1 MANSASIWDYG
12 FRNGRNEAFRY
23 ERHVLITRRSSVRIL
38 PPRPNL
44 RSLNCENGQGFLI
57 AGEFFSRKSLLRD
70 PISGLSRGVREPSD
84 TRFPEP
90 GDAQRMELLNMPG
103 DGSDVW
109 LDVRTVQLY
118 LQISLT
124 SIYKLIHAG
133 KIPAVK
139 LGTKTIRV
147 NRKALEEYL
156 QSAQQMADENADG
169 GDEQ

>member
-1 MANSASIWDYG
+1 MTYPFHIKQVQEQARAQAAMAD
-12 FRNGRNEAFRY
+12 EAGVY
-23 ERHVLITRRSSVRIL
+23 L
-38 PPRPNL
+38 PT
-44 RSLNCENGQGFLI
+44 G
-57 AGEFFSRKSLLRD
+57 
-70 PISGLSRGVREPSD
+70 
-84 TRFPEP
+84 P

-133 KIPAVK
+133 EIPAVK

-147 NRKALEEYL
+147 NRKALVEYL
-156 QSAQQMADENADG
+156 QRAAVKVETAVA
-169 GDEQ
+169 

>member
-1 MANSASIWDYG
+1 MQAQTAAPQGASRIPNPYFAFGAPTG
-12 FRNGRNEAFRY
+12 FAPLTDDAGVY
-23 ERHVLITRRSSVRIL
+23 L
-38 PPRPNL
+38 PT
-44 RSLNCENGQGFLI
+44 G
-57 AGEFFSRKSLLRD
+57 
-70 PISGLSRGVREPSD
+70 
-84 TRFPEP
+84 P

-139 LGTKTIRV
+139 LGTKTIRM

-156 QSAQQMADENADG
+156 QNAQQSVADFADG
-169 GDEQ
+169 GDGR

>member
-1 MANSASIWDYG
+1 MQAQTAAPLGASRIPNPYFAYG
-12 FRNGRNEAFRY
+12 APSGFAPLTDDAGVY
-23 ERHVLITRRSSVRIL
+23 L
-38 PPRPNL
+38 PT
-44 RSLNCENGQGFLI
+44 G
-57 AGEFFSRKSLLRD
+57 
-70 PISGLSRGVREPSD
+70 
-84 TRFPEP
+84 P

-109 LDVRTVQLY
+109 LDVRSVQLY

-133 KIPAVK
+133 EIPAVK

-156 QSAQQMADENADG
+156 QRAQQMAVDIADG

>member
-1 MANSASIWDYG
+1 MAYS
-12 FRNGRNEAFRY
+12 
-23 ERHVLITRRSSVRIL
+23 
-38 PPRPNL
+38 
-44 RSLNCENGQGFLI
+44 
-57 AGEFFSRKSLLRD
+57 
-70 PISGLSRGVREPSD
+70 
-84 TRFPEP
+84 
-90 GDAQRMELLNMPG
+90 MELLNMPG

-109 LDVRTVQLY
+109 LDVRAVQLY

-133 KIPAVK
+133 EIPAVK

-156 QSAQQMADENADG
+156 QRAQQIVVDFADE

>member
-1 MANSASIWDYG
+1 MQTQNAAPLDASKIANPYMVYGASG
-12 FRNGRNEAFRY
+12 FAPLTDKAGVY
-23 ERHVLITRRSSVRIL
+23 L
-38 PPRPNL
+38 PT
-44 RSLNCENGQGFLI
+44 G
-57 AGEFFSRKSLLRD
+57 
-70 PISGLSRGVREPSD
+70 
-84 TRFPEP
+84 P

-109 LDVRTVQLY
+109 LDVRAVQLY

-133 KIPAVK
+133 EMPAVK

-156 QSAQQMADENADG
+156 QRAQHPVVDTADG